1 MKRLL
6 LGMAILPFVA
16 GVALAAQPLT
26 DKQMDKVT
34 AGHTLVLLERTDVS
48 VVGINVGVAP
58 VTPPAS
64 AGLLIGNVILPLTTI
79 QVWWTAV
86 P

>member
-1 MKRLL
+1 MKQLL
-6 LGMAILPFVA
+6 LGLATLPFVA
-16 GVALAAQPLT
+16 GVAFAAQPLT
-26 DKQMDKVT
+26 DNQMDKVT
-34 AGHTLVLLERTDVS
+34 AGHTLTLLETTDVS
-48 VVGINVGVAP
+48 VIGIRVGVAP

-64 AGLLIGNVILPLTTI
+64 AGLLVGNVVLPLTTI